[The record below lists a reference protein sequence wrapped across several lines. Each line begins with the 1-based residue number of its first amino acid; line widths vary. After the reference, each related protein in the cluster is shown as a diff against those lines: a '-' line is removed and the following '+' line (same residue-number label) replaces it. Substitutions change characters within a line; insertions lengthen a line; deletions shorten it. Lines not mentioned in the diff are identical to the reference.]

1 MSVPMQMGKSIP
13 PRPSENYFRFCFSF
27 QSETVVSWFCCFIRQ
42 TKSKQLL
49 NWEKVLSSVANWKF
63 TLSNLWVFGQSPPM
77 AIDIASLMTMKISI
91 VNNPSIDKWLLYHML
106 ADLTSLN
113 ITIAQDANEF
123 MPILRRADVAV
134 PLKGLKYIKCFC
146 FWKHFYVRRWWV
158 WNGEKDEILWLVR
171 HFGWCDSHEASIN
184 EE

>member
-1 MSVPMQMGKSIP
+1 
-13 PRPSENYFRFCFSF
+13 
-27 QSETVVSWFCCFIRQ
+27 
-42 TKSKQLL
+42 
-49 NWEKVLSSVANWKF
+49 
-63 TLSNLWVFGQSPPM
+63 M

-134 PLKGLKYIKCFC
+134 P
-146 FWKHFYVRRWWV
+146 
-158 WNGEKDEILWLVR
+158 
-171 HFGWCDSHEASIN
+171 
-184 EE
+184 